1 MSTHAQAR
9 TRTRTLLIVTA
20 AQREAANAVAVQ
32 VAGPYAQNTFS
43 VPYYAGQV
51 QSAKPTHYVACWD
64 MPDVQ
69 VSEFRKRMAS
79 QISGKSADVTAIP
92 RGTNPRTQL
101 ATKTLNPFR
110 GQ

>member
-20 AQREAANAVAVQ
+20 AQREAANAVAVE

-64 MPDVQ
+64 MPEVQ
-69 VSEFRKRMAS
+69 LSEFRKRMAS
-79 QISGKSADVTAIP
+79 QISGKSVEVVERAGRAELQAQKLSPVKKVESA
-92 RGTNPRTQL
+92 R
-101 ATKTLNPFR
+101 
-110 GQ
+110 

>member
-69 VSEFRKRMAS
+69 VSEFRKRMAAE
-79 QISGKSADVTAIP
+79 IGGKSVEAITIADRASPRDQLKAKAISP
-92 RGTNPRTQL
+92 SKG
-101 ATKTLNPFR
+101 
-110 GQ
+110 

>member
-69 VSEFRKRMAS
+69 VSEFRKRMAAE
-79 QISGKSADVTAIP
+79 IGRKSVEAITIAE
-92 RGTNPRTQL
+92 RANPRDHIKSKALTPS
-101 ATKTLNPFR
+101 K
-110 GQ
+110 G

>member
-69 VSEFRKRMAS
+69 VSEFRKRMAA
-79 QISGKSADVTAIP
+79 QISGKSVEAISIAE
-92 RGTNPRTQL
+92 RANPRDQL
-101 ATKTLNPFR
+101 KSKALTPSK
-110 GQ
+110 G

>member
-64 MPDVQ
+64 MPEVQ
-69 VSEFRKRMAS
+69 LSEFRKRMAS
-79 QISGKSADVTAIP
+79 QISGKSVEVVERAGRAELQAQKLSPVKKVESA
-92 RGTNPRTQL
+92 R
-101 ATKTLNPFR
+101 
-110 GQ
+110 

>member
-1 MSTHAQAR
+1 MSK
-9 TRTRTLLIVTA
+9 RTRTLLIVTA
-20 AQREAANAVAVQ
+20 AQRDAANAVAVQ

-69 VSEFRKRMAS
+69 VSEFRKRMAAE
-79 QISGKSADVTAIP
+79 IGGKSVEVVERAGRAELSAQKLSPVKKVESA
-92 RGTNPRTQL
+92 R
-101 ATKTLNPFR
+101 
-110 GQ
+110 

>member
-51 QSAKPTHYVACWD
+51 QSAKPTHYVACWN
-64 MPDVQ
+64 MPNVQ
-69 VSEFRKRMAS
+69 VSEFRKRMAR
-79 QISGKSADVTAIP
+79 QISGKSVEVVERAGRAELQAQKLSPVKKVESA
-92 RGTNPRTQL
+92 R
-101 ATKTLNPFR
+101 
-110 GQ
+110 

>member
-51 QSAKPTHYVACWD
+51 QSAKPTHYVACWN
-64 MPDVQ
+64 MSNVQ
-69 VSEFRKRMAS
+69 VSEFRKRMAA
-79 QISGKSADVTAIP
+79 QISGKSVEAITIADRASPRDQLKAKAISP
-92 RGTNPRTQL
+92 SKG
-101 ATKTLNPFR
+101 
-110 GQ
+110 